1 MTRPVRPIALVILT
15 LCMLYPGLTLVF
27 QGLYPFVA
35 GEHFWLMNHLHPW
48 VAVATKMGNPAM
60 VPVSYLLV
68 AGVGLLWLI
77 GVPGLWAGDWRA
89 YPVVLLA
96 ALASL
101 LMPVG
106 PTVMSLLALIVLLA
120 FREKAEEVP
129 A

>member
-15 LCMLYPGLTLVF
+15 LCMLYPGITLVF

-35 GEHFWLMNHLHPW
+35 GEHFWLKNVVHPW
-48 VAVATKMGNPAM
+48 VAVGVRMGLPPT
-60 VPVSYLLV
+60 VPYLLM
-68 AGVGLLWLI
+68 AGVGLLWLV
-77 GVPGLWAGDWRA
+77 GVPGLWAGDWKA
-89 YPVVLLA
+89 YPIVILA

-101 LMPVG
+101 LMPTG
-106 PTVMSLLALIVLLA
+106 PTIMAILALIVLVF

>member
-15 LCMLYPGLTLVF
+15 LCMIYPGLTSAF

-35 GEHFWLMNHLHPW
+35 GEHFWLMNHMHPW
-48 VAVATKMGNPAM
+48 VALGLRLG
-60 VPVSYLLV
+60 VPVVVSYLLV
-68 AGVGLLWLI
+68 TGVGLLWLI
-77 GVPGLWAGDWRA
+77 GVPGLWAGDGRA

-96 ALASL
+96 ALGSL

-106 PTVMSLLALIVLLA
+106 PSIMSALALVVLVF
-120 FREKAEEVP
+120 FREHEHHVP